1 VDLILLGAGAGAMD
15 GPLPNMKFLVGRLGH
30 SVGVSAIQPLPTQPD
45 CLALSG
51 WMGSSRNH
59 AREGEIHCKT
69 SSNFKMTPSPL
80 PKDPLAESWSKEKP
94 DWEWTCRASVL
105 GSDEPRVGRGGLQVC
120 QNVPIRQLHLVGIV
134 GPAHVQ
140 LMSWFESGSP
150 LLKISTV

>member
-15 GPLPNMKFLVGRLGH
+15 GPLPNVKFLVGRLGR

-59 AREGEIHCKT
+59 AREGESHCKT

-80 PKDPLAESWSKEKP
+80 PKDPLAES
-94 DWEWTCRASVL
+94 
-105 GSDEPRVGRGGLQVC
+105 
-120 QNVPIRQLHLVGIV
+120 
-134 GPAHVQ
+134 
-140 LMSWFESGSP
+140 
-150 LLKISTV
+150 